1 MINTCKIK
9 GRMKEK
15 DLSQEDVAKKLG
27 IAQSTFSQKING
39 IRGLSLDEANKLSEV
54 LEIPQN
60 EFGDYFFAC

>member
-1 MINTCKIK
+1 
-9 GRMKEK
+9 MKEK